1 MDLSSSP
8 PDHLG
13 LRMPRYQQ
21 LVQWLAARIE
31 GGQYPIGGLLPGEQE
46 LCRMHNLSRH
56 TVREALSHL
65 QSIGLIEK
73 RQGVGT
79 TVLAGTPPRAFAH
92 TIDSIEQVQQYAQD
106 TQLVDH
112 HCALVSADAALALAL
127 PCDVGARF
135 LRIEALRISC
145 EHPRRAPLAW
155 TSIHVIERYAGV
167 QTHLCSARVAIG
179 RLIEQTYGERITA
192 IEQDVQAVSITP
204 ALASVLAVEAG
215 TPGLQVV
222 RRYLGADGRPFEFA
236 SSIHPSSRF
245 GLTMRLESLHHR
257 PLRSRKDI
265 S

>member
-1 MDLSSSP
+1 MDFAATP

-31 GGQYPIGGLLPGEQE
+31 GGDYPVGGLLPGEQE
-46 LCRMHNLSRH
+46 LCRMHGLSRH

-92 TIDSIEQVQQYAQD
+92 TIGSIEQVQQYAQD
-106 TQLVDH
+106 TRLVDH
-112 HCALVSADAALALAL
+112 RCTLVSADVALAATL
-127 PCDVGARF
+127 PCEKGDRF
-135 LRIEALRISC
+135 LRIEALRISR
-145 EHPRRAPLAW
+145 EHPKRSPLAW
-155 TSIHVIERYAGV
+155 TCIHVVERYAGV
-167 QTHLCSARVAIG
+167 RAQLRGSRVAIG
-179 RLIEQTYGERITA
+179 SLIEQAYGERITA
-192 IEQDVQAVSITP
+192 IEQDVQAVSISP
-204 ALASVLAVEAG
+204 ELAAVLAVEAG
-215 TPGLQVV
+215 TPGLQVA

-236 SSIHPSSRF
+236 SSLHPASRF

-257 PLRSRKDI
+257 PLRSRKDAP
-265 S
+265 